1 MTVHLVFDLIAATCA
16 SALTFAVYFW
26 RLRAV
31 AEDRLA
37 SAGPGYAFAALL
49 GAAIGAYGLGTAN
62 LWLSGIEGVG
72 RSILGSLV
80 GAIAGVELYK
90 RAHKITGS
98 TGVIFV
104 AGFTATI
111 VIGRLGCFFAGL
123 DDHTFGTPTDLPWGV
138 DFGDGIARH
147 PVQLYESG
155 IMAAFLVI
163 ALILLARR
171 SPWFLTNG
179 FYLMCAT
186 YGVQRFGLEFL
197 KPYATVLG
205 PLNIF
210 HVACLGLIFYAVK
223 MIRRPN
229 V

>member
-1 MTVHLVFDLIAATCA
+1 MPVHTQFDLLAAACA
-16 SALTFAVYFW
+16 SALTLAVYYW
-26 RLRAV
+26 RLGTV

-37 SAGPGYAFAALL
+37 SAGPGYALAALM

-62 LWLSGIEGVG
+62 LWLSGVEGIG

-90 RAHKITGS
+90 RARNITGS

-104 AGFTATI
+104 AGFTTTI
-111 VIGRLGCFFAGL
+111 VVGRLGCFFAGL
-123 DDHTFGTPTDLPWGV
+123 DDHTYGTPTSLPWGV

-155 IMAAFLVI
+155 IMAAFLLT

-171 SPWFLTNG
+171 SSWFLTNG

-186 YGVQRFGLEFL
+186 YGIQRFGLEFF

-210 HVACLGLIFYAVK
+210 HIACLGLILYAVA
-223 MIRRPN
+223 MTRRPD

>member
-1 MTVHLVFDLIAATCA
+1 M
-16 SALTFAVYFW
+16 
-26 RLRAV
+26 
-31 AEDRLA
+31 
-37 SAGPGYAFAALL
+37 
-49 GAAIGAYGLGTAN
+49 
-62 LWLSGIEGVG
+62 
-72 RSILGSLV
+72 
-80 GAIAGVELYK
+80 GVELYK
-90 RAHKITGS
+90 RARAITGS

-104 AGFTATI
+104 AGFTTTI
-111 VIGRLGCFFAGL
+111 VIGRLGCFFSGL
-123 DDHTFGTPTDLPWGV
+123 DDHTYGTPTTLPWGV
-138 DFGDGIARH
+138 DFGDGTLRH

-155 IMAAFLVI
+155 IMAAFLVV

-186 YGVQRFGLEFL
+186 YGVQRFGLEFF
-197 KPYATVLG
+197 KPYATLLG

-210 HVACLGLIFYAVK
+210 HIACLGLILYASL